1 MNRQD
6 FMNQLAAEL
15 SKLPKEEV
23 QAAMEYYSEYFD
35 EAGPEREQQA
45 IKDLGS
51 PSKIVTQ
58 IKADYAVRQLDE
70 PGNSRSAKKGL
81 TALLWVVL
89 GVFAAPVALPVAIAL
104 GICAFAVFFC
114 ALVVLVALIVSLG
127 ACCLGGIAFVAAG
140 IAGLGA
146 SLSGSLFLIGIGL
159 VASGIMALL
168 CVGAAV
174 GTKAL
179 VRAAARQMRKS
190 RNYKLRAG
198 YTKKEKEAGSD
209 A

>member
-1 MNRQD
+1 M
-6 FMNQLAAEL
+6 
-15 SKLPKEEV
+15 
-23 QAAMEYYSEYFD
+23 
-35 EAGPEREQQA
+35 
-45 IKDLGS
+45 
-51 PSKIVTQ
+51 
-58 IKADYAVRQLDE
+58 
-70 PGNSRSAKKGL
+70 
-81 TALLWVVL
+81 
-89 GVFAAPVALPVAIAL
+89 ALPVAIAL

-127 ACCLGGIAFVAAG
+127 ACCLGGIAFIAAG

>member
-1 MNRQD
+1 M
-6 FMNQLAAEL
+6 
-15 SKLPKEEV
+15 
-23 QAAMEYYSEYFD
+23 
-35 EAGPEREQQA
+35 
-45 IKDLGS
+45 
-51 PSKIVTQ
+51 
-58 IKADYAVRQLDE
+58 
-70 PGNSRSAKKGL
+70 
-81 TALLWVVL
+81 
-89 GVFAAPVALPVAIAL
+89 ALPVAIAL

-146 SLSGSLFLIGIGL
+146 SGSLFLIGIGL

>member
-51 PSKIVTQ
+51 PSKIATQ

-70 PGNSRSAKKGL
+70 PGNSRKGL